1 MKVGATRLLVTLA
14 AAGAL
19 ALAGCGGG
27 GGDDHSG
34 STAGSAATT
43 TTTTTAQSSQAP
55 SGDGNGTESASGTS
69 KKLAL
74 GSPADV
80 PRSEGGDNSIQDYGS
95 EASEADRAAAGRAL
109 QAYYDALVSGD
120 TEGACALLTSRIRD
134 GVEKTL
140 EQLGGQG
147 GSKAPTTCAQILK
160 LTVRTGPRSP
170 QLQLTEL
177 LSLRRQGDDAFL
189 IYRAGDGKVYAIAMS
204 EENGDWRVG
213 GVSAAPLAA

>member
-27 GGDDHSG
+27 DDHSG
-34 STAGSAATT
+34 STASSAGTT
-43 TTTTTAQSSQAP
+43 TTTESSQGQ

-120 TEGACALLTSRIRD
+120 TEGACALLTSRTRD
-134 GVEKTL
+134 GIEKTL
-140 EQLGGQG
+140 EQLKGQG
-147 GSKAPTTCAQILK
+147 GSNAPTTCPQILK
-160 LTVRTGPRSP
+160 LTVRSDPHSP
-170 QLQLTEL
+170 QLRLTEL
-177 LSLRRQGDDAFL
+177 LSLRRQGDAAFL

-204 EENGDWRVG
+204 EENGNWRVG